1 MKRFRSLHLVALLGA
16 ICLAPSLS
24 VADGHV
30 SKPGPEHKLLE
41 KFAGEWDADC
51 EFFAPGQDEPMKFK
65 GEYVAKME
73 VGGFFLMGTFKS
85 KIEGDEGEGR
95 GVMGYDPVKKAYTGF
110 WLESNRPFMTTVR
123 GKWKKPGKVFEEVMT
138 TPGPDGKST
147 KSKVV
152 TKFKDD
158 DTMVTTTTF
167 PVPDGAEAKMVITF
181 TRKK

>member
-1 MKRFRSLHLVALLGA
+1 
-16 ICLAPSLS
+16 
-24 VADGHV
+24 
-30 SKPGPEHKLLE
+30 
-41 KFAGEWDADC
+41 
-51 EFFAPGQDEPMKFK
+51 MKFK

-85 KIEGDEGEGR
+85 KVEGNENEGR
-95 GVMGYDPVKKAYTGF
+95 GVMGYDPVKKAYTGI
-110 WLESNRPFMTTVR
+110 WLDSNRPFMTKVR
-123 GKWKKPGKVFEEVMT
+123 GNWTEEGKVFEEVMT

-152 TKFKDD
+152 TKIKDD

-167 PVPDGAEAKMVITF
+167 TIPDAGEAKMVITF